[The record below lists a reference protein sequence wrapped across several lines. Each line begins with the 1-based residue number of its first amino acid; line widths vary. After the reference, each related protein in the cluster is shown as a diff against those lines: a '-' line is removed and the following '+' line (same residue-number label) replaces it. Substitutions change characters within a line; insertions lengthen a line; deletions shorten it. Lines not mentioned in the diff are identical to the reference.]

1 MGRASW
7 RGFTFLGVEY
17 RRRFERVSMKSLPEV
32 RVLRGVARFASVLLI
47 ATCVHAVMPA
57 TAEAQEETEESI
69 NTPYRWLERGTR
81 LGLVGGYIFTNRGD
95 PPFGPGSSPFLGA
108 RLRARLSS
116 PLSLEIGVGYGNS
129 DEYVIDPRLPGGP
142 AVVDTVGADWLI
154 IQASLQFALTGAR
167 SYRRLQPY
175 IVLGGGVL
183 QGLSTGQSDALDSPQ
198 QPFLYEIGTSP
209 MVHLG
214 VGAEYDL
221 SRRLGLAFEV
231 RDNLWRI
238 KTPEGWFRIDVLQ
251 NLLDTGSV
259 APDKSRW
266 THNFELTAS
275 LYYYF

>member
-1 MGRASW
+1 MNFLREDCRA
-7 RGFTFLGVEY
+7 RGFTRLAAVLTIAFGAHAITAH
-17 RRRFERVSMKSLPEV
+17 SL
-32 RVLRGVARFASVLLI
+32 A
-47 ATCVHAVMPA
+47 
-57 TAEAQEETEESI
+57 AQEEVIE
-69 NTPYRWLERGTR
+69 TPYRFIESGTR
-81 LGLVGGYIFTNRGD
+81 VGLVGGYIFTNRGS

-129 DEYVIDPRLPGGP
+129 DQYVIDPRLETGP
-142 AVVDTVGADWLI
+142 ETVDTVSADWLI
-154 IQASLQFALTGAR
+154 IQASLQFALTGSR

-175 IVLGGGVL
+175 IVLGGGIL
-183 QGLSTGQSDALDSPQ
+183 QGLSTGASDALESPQ

-221 SRRLGLAFEV
+221 SRRFGLAFEV

-251 NLLDTGSV
+251 NLLDTGSA
-259 APDKSRW
+259 APDKSKW

>member
-1 MGRASW
+1 
-7 RGFTFLGVEY
+7 
-17 RRRFERVSMKSLPEV
+17 MKSL
-32 RVLRGVARFASVLLI
+32 RVDRGARGLTRMAAVLSVALGAHVL
-47 ATCVHAVMPA
+47 
-57 TAEAQEETEESI
+57 TAPSAAAQEEVI
-69 NTPYRWLERGTR
+69 DTPYRWIERGTR
-81 LGLVGGYIFTNRGD
+81 VGLVGGYVFTNRGD

-129 DEYVIDPRLPGGP
+129 DEYVIDPRLETGP
-142 AVVDTVGADWLI
+142 QVVDTVGADWLI

-175 IVLGGGVL
+175 IVLGGGIL
-183 QGLSTGQSDALDSPQ
+183 QGLSTGTSDVLESPQ
-198 QPFLYEIGTSP
+198 QPFLYDIGTSP

-221 SRRLGLAFEV
+221 SRTFGLALEL

-238 KTPEGWFRIDVLQ
+238 KTPEGWFRIDVLE
-251 NLLDTGSV
+251 NLLDTNSV
-259 APDKSRW
+259 APDRSQW